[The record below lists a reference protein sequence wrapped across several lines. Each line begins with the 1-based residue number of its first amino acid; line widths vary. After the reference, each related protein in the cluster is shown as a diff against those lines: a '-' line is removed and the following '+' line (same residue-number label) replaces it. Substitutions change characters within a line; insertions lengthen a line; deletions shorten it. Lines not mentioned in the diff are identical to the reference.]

1 MMNSTKITVAD
12 FLIKLLS
19 ESNIELEEG
28 YFPFLSNE
36 NTAEADISIECIA
49 GLPGNPFENEKLVFE
64 AKNETQKFYSIYKS
78 GSNLGFIIYNQQ
90 TNEIQQL
97 ATLDETY
104 THWKIYSE
112 LTASQT
118 SRHQSRHQLGIINT
132 KLIGKRKPRFPR
144 Y

>member
-19 ESNIELEEG
+19 ESKIELEEG

-36 NTAEADISIECIA
+36 NTTEADISIECIA

-64 AKNETQKFYSIYKS
+64 AKNETQKFYSIYKF

-104 THWKIYSE
+104 THWKVYSE
-112 LTASQT
+112 LTDENNLLTGSTLANPFAGVSNAPT
-118 SRHQSRHQLGIINT
+118 VVYGTNS
-132 KLIGKRKPRFPR
+132 
-144 Y
+144 